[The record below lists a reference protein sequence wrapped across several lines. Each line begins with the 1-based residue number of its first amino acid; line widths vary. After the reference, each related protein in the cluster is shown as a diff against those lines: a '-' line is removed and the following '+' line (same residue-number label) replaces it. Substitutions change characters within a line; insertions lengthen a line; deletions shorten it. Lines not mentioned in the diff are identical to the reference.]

1 MSQRDAGVSSPCPCS
16 AFSSNDLDCDNRAT
30 DQQREKID
38 LRMLELQ
45 LRLATEQAE
54 KNVQKE
60 MVAKLTEENRALHR
74 EQGKNESVR
83 VSI

>member
-1 MSQRDAGVSSPCPCS
+1 
-16 AFSSNDLDCDNRAT
+16 
-30 DQQREKID
+30 
-38 LRMLELQ
+38 MLELQ
-45 LRLATEQAE
+45 LRLAAEQAE